1 MPSNNKCRIES
12 VNKEEGFVLVRV
24 PLASEPTEHE
34 ISGTSRKGKD
44 WSGTL
49 RFLAINQPKY
59 GVLCVHPDI
68 NDGMEFNLKVDMT
81 ETIFD

>member
-12 VNKEEGFVLVRV
+12 VNKEERYVLVRV
-24 PLASEPTEHE
+24 PLAAEPTERE
-34 ISGTSRKGKD
+34 ISGTSKKGKD

-49 RFLAINQPKY
+49 RFLAIQQPKY
-59 GVLCVHPDI
+59 GILCVHPDV

-81 ETIFD
+81 ESIFD